1 MHPLPFMSTTSHTR
15 ATKIIC
21 TLGPASSSPEMIGN
35 LIQAGANIFRLNMSH
50 GKHSWLREI
59 ILRIRQKA
67 AEMNANVAVLVD
79 LQGPSIR
86 TGELPEPYHLMPD
99 DELEIR
105 LDSAEP
111 SLPYSTTVNYEGLLE
126 DVKEGDTMVV
136 DNGGILM
143 RIKSIGRD
151 RMICTVLTEGTFGSR
166 RHINLPGVVLRLP
179 ALTEKDIADLQV
191 AIECDTD
198 YIAMSFV
205 RSAEHVA
212 ELRHHIHSLHGK
224 AQIIAKI
231 EDQQAV
237 KHIDDIIK
245 AADVIMVAR
254 GDLGIEVNIE
264 ELPLIQRRIIT
275 HCLRHGRRCI
285 VATHMLESMITNP
298 TPTRAEV
305 TDVSNAIMEQADAVM
320 LSGETSVGLYP
331 IHCVET
337 LDSIARRMERAHISL
352 DLSERAL
359 LKSDR
364 QKATKAAVSLADSVE
379 DASLII
385 FTRRG
390 LAATQA
396 SVLRPKKAP
405 IYAFSNDPCVVR
417 QLALARGVTAFEAAF
432 HRDPAKM
439 IDAAIA
445 FLKKREL
452 ITSGQPVVILGDS
465 LQGEFI
471 ADSIIFLR
479 VE

>member
-1 MHPLPFMSTTSHTR
+1 MSTTRHSR

-21 TLGPASSSPEMIGN
+21 TLGPVSSSPEMIGR
-35 LIQAGANIFRLNMSH
+35 LIEAGANIFRLNMSH

-67 AEMNANVAVLVD
+67 EEQQANIAILVD

-86 TGELPEPYHLMPD
+86 TGELDEPYHLLPD

-105 LDSAEP
+105 LNTASP
-111 SLPYSTTVNYEGLLE
+111 SLPYSTTVNYDGLLE
-126 DVKEGDTMVV
+126 DVKSGDTIVV

-143 RIKSIGRD
+143 KVKSIGSD
-151 RMICTVLTEGTFGSR
+151 RMTCTVLTEGTFGSR
-166 RHINLPGVVLRLP
+166 RHINLPGVILRLP

-191 AIECDTD
+191 AIECDAD

-212 ELRHHIHSLHGK
+212 ELRRHIHSLHGK

-245 AADVIMVAR
+245 SADVIMVAR

-275 HCLRHGRRCI
+275 HCLRYGTRCI
-285 VATHMLESMITNP
+285 VATHMLESMITSP

-331 IHCVET
+331 IHCIET

-352 DLSERAL
+352 DLSDRAV

-364 QKATKAAVSLADSVE
+364 QKATKAAVSLADSVDE
-379 DASLII
+379 ASLII

-417 QLALARGVTAFEAAF
+417 QLSLARGVTAFEAAF
-432 HRDPAKM
+432 HKDPAKM

-445 FLKKREL
+445 YLKEKKL
-452 ITSGQPVVILGDS
+452 ISTGQPVVILGDS